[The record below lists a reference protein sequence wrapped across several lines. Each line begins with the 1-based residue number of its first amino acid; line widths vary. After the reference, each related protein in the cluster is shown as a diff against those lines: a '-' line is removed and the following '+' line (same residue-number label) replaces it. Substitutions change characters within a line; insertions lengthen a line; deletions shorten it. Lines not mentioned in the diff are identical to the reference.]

1 MRSWGDVNKT
11 LNERVRAG
19 ELASFRTNGAEAAR
33 TGSLEI
39 RIAPADGVDPEEA
52 RRVVLREL
60 ARLGIVAEVV
70 LADEAEGSAR

>member
-19 ELASFRTNGAEAAR
+19 EIASFRTNGAEAAR

-39 RIAPADGVDPEEA
+39 RIAPGDGIDPEEA
-52 RRVVLREL
+52 RRRVLREL

-70 LADEAEGSAR
+70 VTDGADGSTV

>member
-19 ELASFRTNGAEAAR
+19 EIASFRTNGAEAAR

-39 RIAPADGVDPEEA
+39 HIAPGDGVEPEEA
-52 RRVVLREL
+52 RRRVLKEL
-60 ARLGIVAEVV
+60 ARLGIVADVV
-70 LADEAEGSAR
+70 VADGADGAAP